1 MSSTSGLSSDI
12 EKFLLLLHLTTFILI
27 SKPFL
32 LILYLERSEKTSA
45 SSSLGE
51 ETLTESIQLEVIL
64 IFNKMK
70 SVDPA
75 DPALSVLWLPGRPQ
89 SEFLCLK
96 NNTGGPQSSRKSIL
110 KRE

>member
-51 ETLTESIQLEVIL
+51 ENPDRIH
-64 IFNKMK
+64 
-70 SVDPA
+70 PA
-75 DPALSVLWLPGRPQ
+75 RGYFD
-89 SEFLCLK
+89 F
-96 NNTGGPQSSRKSIL
+96 
-110 KRE
+110 